1 VVDATYSIHP
11 SLFWTA
17 GGIVSTV
24 ADQLIWAKALVEGRL
39 LSPQVHSEQFKMK
52 PGSGRLNFYGFGAL
66 NMNGLIGHGGNINNF
81 YTSFVGRY
89 HGYDCV
95 ILVNG
100 QAGDAEEKTFR
111 AKAILEKVIKE
122 TGL

>member
-1 VVDATYSIHP
+1 
-11 SLFWTA
+11 
-17 GGIVSTV
+17 
-24 ADQLIWAKALVEGRL
+24 
-39 LSPQVHSEQFKMK
+39 
-52 PGSGRLNFYGFGAL
+52 
-66 NMNGLIGHGGNINNF
+66 LIGHGGNYYNL

>member
-1 VVDATYSIHP
+1 
-11 SLFWTA
+11 
-17 GGIVSTV
+17 
-24 ADQLIWAKALVEGRL
+24 
-39 LSPQVHSEQFKMK
+39 MK
-52 PGSGRLNFYGFGAL
+52 PGIREVNLYGFGVM
-66 NMNGLIGHGGNINNF
+66 NMNGLIGHGGNYNNL

-111 AKAILEKVIKE
+111 VKAVLLKVIEK